1 MVLLSLFISFH
12 ATLIDRGL
20 AFEQLLRPS
29 GVLSDLRLG
38 CVLRQ
43 VVLLVEMGLRVLKVA
58 VRRGV
63 NHLAAYVIFRLFIE
77 TAFDPAR
84 T

>member
-1 MVLLSLFISFH
+1 VF
-12 ATLIDRGL
+12 
-20 AFEQLLRPS
+20 
-29 GVLSDLRLG
+29 SDLRLG

-43 VVLLVEMGLRVLKVA
+43 IVLLVEMGLRVLKVA

-63 NHLAAYVIFRLFIE
+63 DHLAAYVIFRLVIE
-77 TAFDPAR
+77 TAFGPAR